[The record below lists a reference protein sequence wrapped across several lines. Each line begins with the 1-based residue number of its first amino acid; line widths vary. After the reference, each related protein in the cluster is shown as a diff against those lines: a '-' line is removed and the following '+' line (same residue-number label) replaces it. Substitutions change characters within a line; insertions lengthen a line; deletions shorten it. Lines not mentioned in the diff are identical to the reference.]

1 MRDLK
6 KVNIYIFIMAK
17 TKRRKYAKGFTRGFL
32 GNKNITNKTK
42 VKTTNSNSSVKKTQN
57 YFYDKLPPDL
67 QEEIIRQSQESVEK
81 DFQDNLKNTYE
92 IVADIYKFRNNVLDM
107 YNNDD
112 YAFDYAYPIL
122 IDNLESIE
130 NKISKLPFQKR
141 LNHIYTKLKVIENQ
155 LDEEYSARRIASEI
169 DDLGNLLRDIDKH
182 SIYASK
188 KTKRRKRKKRKKS
201 RNH

>member
-1 MRDLK
+1 M
-6 KVNIYIFIMAK
+6 
-17 TKRRKYAKGFTRGFL
+17 
-32 GNKNITNKTK
+32 
-42 VKTTNSNSSVKKTQN
+42 
-57 YFYDKLPPDL
+57 
-67 QEEIIRQSQESVEK
+67 QEDIIRQSQESVEK

-92 IVADIYKFRNNVLDM
+92 IVADIYKLRNNVLNM

-141 LNHIYTKLKVIENQ
+141 LDHIYTKLKVIENQ
-155 LDEEYSARRIASEI
+155 LGQEYSARKIAYEI

-188 KTKRRKRKKRKKS
+188 KTKRRKKRKKS